1 MKQVFKLYYDFN
13 KTQLRII
20 EELSYHTTK
29 LYNIVNYDTKP
40 FNYKSYTLYRKME
53 LIHSKKYIFHKIF

>member
-13 KTQLRII
+13 KTQLKII

-29 LYNIVNYDTKP
+29 LYNMDEV
-40 FNYKSYTLYRKME
+40 E
-53 LIHSKKYIFHKIF
+53 LVRLWYLS

>member
-20 EELSYHTTK
+20 EELENCNNSG
-29 LYNIVNYDTKP
+29 NNEED
-40 FNYKSYTLYRKME
+40 
-53 LIHSKKYIFHKIF
+53 